1 MRRREFLTLLSGNAV
16 TWPRRA
22 LAQGR
27 PRVGY
32 LHPGNAAAVNMRA
45 AAFREGFSAPRSPST
60 RDVDVILRVADGEP
74 ERLPDMAKELVSLRV
89 DAILA
94 VSPTAVRA
102 ATDAT
107 QTIPIVAVDLES
119 DPVASGWATSLARP
133 GGNVTG
139 VFLDL
144 PEVSAKCLQLLRE
157 TIPSLSK
164 VGIIWDVATGSVA
177 LRAVE
182 IASAPLRV
190 RPEVFPVRRIGDVAQ
205 ALELALDARVS
216 GVMLLSS
223 PVIGGNPKALAE
235 LTLSRRIP
243 AITLFPEFAQMGG
256 LLAYGPDLQGL
267 FRQAATLTQKVLDRA
282 SPKELPIERPERF
295 QLVANVKT
303 ATYLGLTFPNSIVVR
318 SDEVI
323 E

>member
-1 MRRREFLTLLSGNAV
+1 MRRREFVAMLGASAV
-16 TWPRRA
+16 SWPWRA

-32 LHPGNAAAVNMRA
+32 LHPGNAAAVKMRA
-45 AAFREGFSAPRSPST
+45 AAFREGFSARRAPGT
-60 RDVDVILRVADGEP
+60 RDVDIVLRVADGEP

-94 VSPTAVRA
+94 VSPTGVRA

-107 QTIPIVAVDLES
+107 QTIPIIAVDLES
-119 DPVASGWATSLARP
+119 DPIASGWATSLARP

-164 VGIIWDVATGSVA
+164 VGIISDVATGSVA

-190 RPEVFPVRRIGDVAQ
+190 RSEVFPVRRIGDVAQ
-205 ALELALDARVS
+205 ALELALYARVS

-223 PVIGGNPKALAE
+223 PIIGGNPKVLAE
-235 LTLSRRIP
+235 LTLKRGIP
-243 AITLFPEFAQMGG
+243 AVTLFPEFAQMGG

-267 FRQAATLTQKVLDRA
+267 FRQAAALTQKVVDGA

-295 QLVANVKT
+295 QLVANMKT
-303 ATYLGLTFPNSIVVR
+303 AAHLGLTFPNSIVVR

>member
-1 MRRREFLTLLSGNAV
+1 
-16 TWPRRA
+16 
-22 LAQGR
+22 
-27 PRVGY
+27 
-32 LHPGNAAAVNMRA
+32 
-45 AAFREGFSAPRSPST
+45 
-60 RDVDVILRVADGEP
+60 
-74 ERLPDMAKELVSLRV
+74 MAKELVSLRV

-133 GGNVTG
+133 GRNVTG

>member
-1 MRRREFLTLLSGNAV
+1 MRRREFVAMLGASAV
-16 TWPRRA
+16 SWPRRA
-22 LAQGR
+22 LAQER

-32 LHPGNAAAVNMRA
+32 LHPGNAAAVKMRA
-45 AAFREGFSAPRSPST
+45 AAFREGFSARRAPGT
-60 RDVDVILRVADGEP
+60 RDVDIVLRVADGEP

-94 VSPTAVRA
+94 VSPTGVRA

-107 QTIPIVAVDLES
+107 QTIPIIAVDLES
-119 DPVASGWATSLARP
+119 DPIASGWATSLARP

-190 RPEVFPVRRIGDVAQ
+190 RPEVFPVRRIGDVAE
-205 ALELALDARVS
+205 ALERALDARVS

-223 PVIGGNPKALAE
+223 PIVGGNPKVLAD
-235 LTLSRRIP
+235 LTLKRQIP
-243 AITLFPEFAQMGG
+243 AVTLFPEFAQMGG

-267 FRQAATLTQKVLDRA
+267 FRQAAALTQKVLDGA

-295 QLVANVKT
+295 QLVANMKT
-303 ATYLGLTFPNSIVVR
+303 AAHLGLTFPNSIVVR